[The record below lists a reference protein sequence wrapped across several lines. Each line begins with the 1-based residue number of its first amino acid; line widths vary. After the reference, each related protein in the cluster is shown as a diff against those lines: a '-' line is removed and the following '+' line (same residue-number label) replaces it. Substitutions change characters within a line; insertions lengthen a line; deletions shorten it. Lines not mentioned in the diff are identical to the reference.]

1 VEVDEVARHA
11 EDLTRRVA
19 RGHYWQT
26 LPVQTPLQHTDEMPH
41 ELPEATQQSL
51 WPLGPWQMVDSGTS
65 IEQQSGS
72 VLHA

>member
-26 LPVQTPLQHTDEMPH
+26 LPVQTPLQQTAESAQ
-41 ELPEATQQSL
+41 L
-51 WPLGPWQMVDSGTS
+51 
-65 IEQQSGS
+65 
-72 VLHA
+72 